1 MPPILSRFSQFM
13 SLESELAKT
22 QETETALSVIERR
35 FESFV
40 LFQFIGLQSLRG
52 VKNVNL
58 ALQDDKFC

>member
-1 MPPILSRFSQFM
+1 MPRFSQFI

-22 QETETALSVIERR
+22 QETETALSVVERR